1 MLKLRRLHSILF
13 WFIYLGVYF
22 VLGMIIASY
31 AKVFNVLFSDEIN
44 ALTMVI
50 NGLLNF

>member
-1 MLKLRRLHSILF
+1 MLKLRSLYNILL
-13 WFIYLGVYF
+13 WFVYLGVYF

-31 AKVFNVLFSDEIN
+31 AKVFYVLFLDEIN